1 MANFS
6 DDLERFTKK
15 ALTRAETIHRKVGI
29 EVASAVIR
37 KTPVDTGRARANWL
51 PSLGYSRDDTK
62 ETFDKSGQVAVG
74 AATQT
79 FSGAKLEQ
87 TLWLSNNLP
96 YIQRLE
102 TGYSKQ
108 APAGMVAVTIA
119 EWQGIVGRVVKF
131 V

>member
-1 MANFS
+1 MASFS
-6 DDLERFTKK
+6 DDIARFTKK

-29 EVASAVIR
+29 EVASSVIL
-37 KTPVDTGRARANWL
+37 KTPVDTGRARANWM
-51 PSLGYSRDDTK
+51 PSLGYSIDITK
-62 ETFDKSGQVAVG
+62 EAFDKTGQVQIG
-74 AATQT
+74 AATRT

-102 TGYSKQ
+102 TGYSNQ

-119 EWQGIVGRVVKF
+119 EWQGIVDRVVKF